1 MSTMRDVVLI
11 MKDVSQ
17 ITAGLVKC
25 QVEHIARVYK
35 DILTNL
41 LTWSLMILVAII
53 FAMGGLALIV
63 FSIYAYLS
71 RYLNPGTSAI
81 ILGTVLILI
90 AVIIFLLAKNKLKE

>member
-1 MSTMRDVVLI
+1 MSTMRDVVLV
-11 MKDVSQ
+11 MKDVSR
-17 ITAGLVKC
+17 ITADLVKC

-41 LTWSLMILVAII
+41 LTWSLMVLVSII
-53 FAMGGLALIV
+53 FAMGGLALII

-71 RYLNPGTSAI
+71 RYLSPGTSAI